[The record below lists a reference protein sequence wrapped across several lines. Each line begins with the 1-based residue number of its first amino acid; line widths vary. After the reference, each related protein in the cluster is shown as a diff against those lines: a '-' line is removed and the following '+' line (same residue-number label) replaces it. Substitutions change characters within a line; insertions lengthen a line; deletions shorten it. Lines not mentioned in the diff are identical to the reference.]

1 MKKKNLALGSIL
13 LLFAILLGMS
23 KDWLRQ
29 KGEVISLDSVVD
41 AAVTSEGD
49 YWIVD
54 MGGKRILSVDH
65 NLKVKQILRPK
76 DVVKQLAVNKE
87 DEVYLRAVT
96 IRNQNNSIAQETIYQ
111 IGQKNKKLEAVY
123 ERTYESPRLR
133 GEIFDLSGKTQDL
146 ILGIRNE
153 QGFGFYR
160 MEESGNLKELFFK
173 GLKEADV
180 WVSSGLFLEEE
191 GLVYYCL
198 QNGTIYEYDIK
209 KDIETQRYNGAV
221 LEGREGV
228 PRNLSSDGEN
238 GVYFTDLGLRDIGH
252 IKGGDVS
259 YLVGNYLLKQEEF
272 LEQESYIRINAEN
285 ELVACSSYAVYLQK
299 EGELVPYYE
308 VEVGQKEILFSW
320 LSKLSVAVIAVIM
333 IYYLLALFYYILK
346 NHDVTSKLMA
356 AMCGVIGIITLL
368 FLVMVI
374 PDYKAQMMKELE
386 YRTKNVAYLTAET
399 IPAKDLLNLDSVAD
413 FRKDS
418 YNRVKSTVDKIFLQ
432 KQGVEDFYCTIYT
445 IRDDV
450 ITINYSSEEANGS
463 VYPYDWTYEGSD
475 EQKIIETKE
484 GKVYTG
490 YLNSDGNYTFSLYPI
505 IKEELGVIGL
515 VEVGVNTQPYE
526 EHINDLILDLL
537 ITMVV
542 AAVVIIFLLLE
553 ILVFWKG
560 RKQWLEKKEKH
571 LPNELLRTLVFLIF
585 LVTNMATSFLPIYAI
600 DLARNSGGEIAGEL
614 WASLIIS
621 AEVFAGAVLSL
632 KGNVVLNKL
641 GQRKAA
647 IFSGIVMVSGMILRI
662 LPALGFLLLG
672 QLLIGTGWGIILLI
686 VNMRISMNEEEKDE
700 GFAGYSAAAFNGI
713 NCGVVLGGFAMKF
726 MSYGW
731 IIFTAAVL
739 SILILLHIWKFIKEE
754 KQVQQIEERGEISL
768 FCFLSKTKIWSF
780 LLLLVLPVIA
790 CGYYLNYLYP
800 ILANETGIQ
809 ESYIGYSY
817 LLNGMVVL
825 AMGNLLTKEIA
836 KWLGRKVGLVL
847 SVLLYGTAFFM
858 VSSFQTIPVLFLS
871 LIILGLADSFGLPLQ
886 SSYFMDL
893 EETKEFGYDRA
904 AGIYSLVENLAQ
916 SAGPLMFGYILIFG
930 LSAGLKILALILM
943 LFAFLFL
950 GLSIIAKDKKEKKEK
965 SK

>member
-41 AAVTSEGD
+41 AVVTSEGD
-49 YWIVD
+49 YWIAD

-173 GLKEADV
+173 GLKDADV

-209 KDIETQRYNGAV
+209 KEIETQRYNGAV

-228 PRNLSSDGEN
+228 PRNLSSDWEN

-308 VEVGQKEILFSW
+308 VEVGQKEIFFSW
-320 LSKLSVAVIAVIM
+320 LSKLSVAVIAIIM

-356 AMCGVIGIITLL
+356 VMCGVIGIITLL

-399 IPAKDLLNLDSVAD
+399 IPAEDLLNLDSVAD

-505 IKEELGVIGL
+505 VKEELGVIGL

-560 RKQWLEKKEKH
+560 REQWLEKKEKH

-647 IFSGIVMVSGMILRI
+647 IFSGIVMLSGMILRI

-754 KQVQQIEERGEISL
+754 QQVQQIEERGEISL

-950 GLSIIAKDKKEKKEK
+950 GLSIIGKDKKEKKEK